1 MFWLAAKRLLFR
13 LVENAPLILIASG
26 FAHLIFLIFS
36 GADWEG
42 ATSPR
47 KPALF
52 GISGGLTLLSLQWI
66 SRRLGR
72 KVDSYWNSLTSIAMI
87 SEVALIT
94 IQYWR
99 GVPSHFN
106 RSTTLDAIIEFAMV
120 GLITLVMIAI
130 LRLQFIS
137 PKLLSRDE
145 YYLSINLGLGF
156 LTISGLTGFLIMFL
170 GERQVVAGLSP
181 EVWQPRGVLKFPH
194 GIAIHAIQLLPFQ
207 VWVLRKVGARG
218 LSYPIALSSVG
229 HGLLL
234 VFSFWQTFAG
244 FGRLEM
250 NPITATLFVSSV
262 LFVLFPFAISAWIFT
277 TRLFNRLF
285 LPKRL
290 PREYR

>member
-42 ATSPR
+42 STSPR

-207 VWVLRKVGARG
+207 VWVLRTVGAGG
-218 LSYPIALSSVG
+218 LSYPIVLSSVG
-229 HGLLL
+229 HVLLL

-244 FGRLEM
+244 FGRLELNM
-250 NPITATLFVSSV
+250 ITATLFVTSV

-277 TRLFNRLF
+277 TWLFQRLF
-285 LPKRL
+285 LPKRSM
-290 PREYR
+290 REYR